1 MHCPFFVRLTK
12 CERSCLH
19 APCHNGEHHVYRQCR
34 ERREG
39 VGKVALWLNGER
51 RTVCLSMAKVEKRF
65 EKYKPLQK
73 KNLRILKLVVC
84 RQKQGDFLG
93 KPLEL
98 FFETHGFEQ
107 HRDRV
112 GGRITPCAGRH
123 VRDHTLAHY
132 AHTAGSRFL
141 CSPFTLFFN
150 LLIYKMIQVK
160 KEPFFCFTG

>member
-1 MHCPFFVRLTK
+1 MYH
-12 CERSCLH
+12 
-19 APCHNGEHHVYRQCR
+19 QCR

-39 VGKVALWLNGER
+39 VGKEALRLNGER

-84 RQKQGDFLG
+84 RQKQGNFSG
-93 KPLEL
+93 KHHEL
-98 FFETHGFEQ
+98 FFETRCFEKQ
-107 HRDRV
+107 QDR
-112 GGRITPCAGRH
+112 GEEKGCLAQARRH
-123 VRDHTLAHY
+123 VREHALAHY

-150 LLIYKMIQVK
+150 LLIYRMIQVK

>member
-1 MHCPFFVRLTK
+1 MISLKDSTDITASSCALPFLVRLTK

-19 APCHNGEHHVYRQCR
+19 APCHNGEHHVYHQCR

-39 VGKVALWLNGER
+39 VGKEALRLNGER

-84 RQKQGDFLG
+84 RQKQGNFSG
-93 KPLEL
+93 KHHEL
-98 FFETHGFEQ
+98 FFETRCFEKQ
-107 HRDRV
+107 QDR
-112 GGRITPCAGRH
+112 GEGKGCLAQARRH
-123 VRDHTLAHY
+123 VREHALAHY

-141 CSPFTLFFN
+141 CSPFTL
-150 LLIYKMIQVK
+150 
-160 KEPFFCFTG
+160 

>member
-1 MHCPFFVRLTK
+1 MHYPFFVRLTK

-19 APCHNGEHHVYRQCR
+19 APCHNGEHHVYYQCR

-39 VGKVALWLNGER
+39 VGKEALQLNGER

-84 RQKQGDFLG
+84 RQKQGNFLG

-98 FFETHGFEQ
+98 FSERAVLRNNRT
-107 HRDRV
+107 
-112 GGRITPCAGRH
+112 GGRGKAALRRRVDTWVIAHSRITRTQQVLDFYVHPSPCSAI
-123 VRDHTLAHY
+123 
-132 AHTAGSRFL
+132 
-141 CSPFTLFFN
+141 C
-150 LLIYKMIQVK
+150 
-160 KEPFFCFTG
+160 